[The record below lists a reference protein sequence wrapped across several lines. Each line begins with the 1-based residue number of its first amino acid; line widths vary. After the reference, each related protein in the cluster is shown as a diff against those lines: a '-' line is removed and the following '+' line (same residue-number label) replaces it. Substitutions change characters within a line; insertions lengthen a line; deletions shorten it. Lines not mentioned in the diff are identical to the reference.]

1 MSEQRAANSRQ
12 QTADGRRQ
20 TADGEYTYPSEC
32 KVQSSSSTNTLQDQ
46 RPKTEDQISMIIG
59 IVAVD
64 RQGAI
69 GKGGKLPRH
78 YSADMKF
85 FKETTI
91 GNACV
96 MGYKT
101 WLTLKR
107 PLPNRLNIVLS
118 RSAEIEPQES
128 VVVLRDVESVLQK
141 ADQLTSDLFVIGGAQ
156 VYRAFLPHIDKWI
169 VTAVPLTVEG
179 ADTFIPE
186 NYLEGFSLAET
197 KDLAEGLTVSS
208 YIRSAAA

>member
-1 MSEQRAANSRQ
+1 
-12 QTADGRRQ
+12 
-20 TADGEYTYPSEC
+20 
-32 KVQSSSSTNTLQDQ
+32 
-46 RPKTEDQISMIIG
+46 MIIG

-69 GKGGKLPRH
+69 GKGGKLPWH

-85 FKETTI
+85 FKETTT
-91 GNACV
+91 GHACV

-118 RSAEIEPQES
+118 RNAEIEAQIS
-128 VVVLRDVESVLQK
+128 VLVLRDVESVLNQAK
-141 ADQLTSDLFVIGGAQ
+141 KLNSDLFVIGGAQ
-156 VYRAFLPHIDKWI
+156 VFREFLPHIDKWI
-169 VTAVPLTVEG
+169 VTNVPLTVEG

-186 NYLEGFSLAET
+186 DYLKRFKLIDSKGLDE
-197 KDLAEGLTVSS
+197 DLTVSTYTRTS
-208 YIRSAAA
+208 KV